1 MQNSSSTQRCPPA
14 FLDHPS
20 TYLRPPFLVIASSLL
35 TTVCPSCIHAYR
47 VHPSAHPFILFY
59 PSSIILQATVDGAA
73 MRITVMYSNQVLH
86 VPGRRFPVK
95 VMYTS
100 EPQPDVLDAT
110 IVAVL
115 QIHLE
120 EPSGDILVFMTGQD
134 QIEDA
139 AKVIRER
146 GRALPPSAD
155 KLLPCPLYAAMP
167 PAQQLLAFE
176 PAPAGT
182 RKVILAT
189 NIAESSI
196 TVEGIMYVVDGG
208 LVKARIYDPKMDM
221 DLLHEV
227 PVSKVWHP

>member
-1 MQNSSSTQRCPPA
+1 
-14 FLDHPS
+14 
-20 TYLRPPFLVIASSLL
+20 
-35 TTVCPSCIHAYR
+35 
-47 VHPSAHPFILFY
+47 
-59 PSSIILQATVDGAA
+59 
-73 MRITVMYSNQVLH
+73 
-86 VPGRRFPVK
+86 
-95 VMYTS
+95 MYTT
-100 EPQPDVLDAT
+100 EPQPDFLDAS
-110 IVAVL
+110 IVTVL
-115 QIHLE
+115 QIHLD
-120 EPSGDILVFMTGQD
+120 EPKGDILVFLCGQD

-139 AKVIRER
+139 VKVGCYFRALAHFERFSCLVCVAVVSCLSCLVLSDGFARAQVLNER

-167 PAQQLLAFE
+167 PAQQLLAFN

-196 TVEGIMYVVDGG
+196 TIEGILYVVDGG

-227 PVSKVWHP
+227 PVSKAQVKTQYLEL